1 MAKVKEYFIDTNIF
15 LRFLLADTKSLH
27 KLAEKLFLAAEK
39 NKLKLWT
46 TDIVVLEIIWTLKS
60 FYQYPNKNIQKTV
73 NSLLGL
79 KNLRVINKK
88 LLIQALKDFEAKGV
102 DFADAYN
109 YQLALK
115 FNKKI
120 VSFDKDFDR
129 LGKKE
134 NIQKLVKQKF

>member
-1 MAKVKEYFIDTNIF
+1 MRRKEYFVDTNIF
-15 LRFLLADTKSLH
+15 LRFLLADVRPLA

-46 TDIVVLEIIWTLKS
+46 TDIIILEIVWTLKS
-60 FYQYPNKNIQKTV
+60 FYQYSNKNIQKTV
-73 NSLLGL
+73 SGLLGL
-79 KNLRVINKK
+79 KNLRVRNRK
-88 LLIQALKDFEAKGV
+88 LLIQALKDFEDKKV

-120 VSFDKDFDR
+120 VSFDKDFDK
-129 LGKKE
+129 LGKRWK
-134 NIQKLVKQKF
+134 IQEIISSKT